1 MATQLSKFRNAL
13 LTTVAL
19 LGVSLPL
26 GGVVSGKAA
35 MAQQVPLQQVPPQQ
49 VQPVLPQQ
57 PPVQQVLAQ
66 QTPELQSLSLLLQFF
81 QSLHTRHHNHSQT
94 PQNQAPPNLT
104 PGDLPPQ
111 TQTPPNLTPDTS
123 QNQTP
128 PNLTP
133 DDLPSETQT
142 PQNPALQN

>member
-1 MATQLSKFRNAL
+1 MATQLSKFCNGL

-19 LGVSLPL
+19 LGVGLPFS
-26 GGVVSGKAA
+26 GVLSSKAA
-35 MAQQVPLQQVPPQQ
+35 MAQQAPLQQV
-49 VQPVLPQQ
+49 LPQQ
-57 PPVQQVLAQ
+57 SPVQQPPIQQVLAQ

-111 TQTPPNLTPDTS
+111 TQTPPNLTPDPS

-128 PNLTP
+128 PNLAP
-133 DDLPSETQT
+133 DDLPSETQI
-142 PQNPALQN
+142 PQNPTLQN